1 MFSQSEPEKQEEPNV
16 KAKNNVP
23 YINHYHQ
30 QYDKST
36 NSINL
41 NDLDSLLEKEKQI
54 NKTDQWNKIDK
65 TVKTQILHSYAEK
78 YGNEHN
84 LPIKEIKHLKLFF
97 SECLNKGKLQ
107 KNKDVTYA
115 RDTQQITAIP
125 ALYFNSDKKS
135 FTLKI
140 LDNKRVS
147 TLKSLTP
154 KKNTSEKNTSEK
166 I

>member
-1 MFSQSEPEKQEEPNV
+1 MFSQSEPEKQEESKV
-16 KAKNNVP
+16 KANNNVP
-23 YINHYHQ
+23 YINHYVQ
-30 QYDKST
+30 QNDKST

-41 NDLDSLLEKEKQI
+41 NDLDSLLEKEKQT
-54 NKTDQWNKIDK
+54 NKTEQWNKIDK

-84 LPIKEIKHLKLFF
+84 LPMKEIKHLKLFF

-115 RDTQQITAIP
+115 RDIQQITAIP